1 MYIAKQK
8 KSHRYRKQTSGCQWG
23 EKREEGK
30 YRGMALRNTNYY
42 QKIYKQQRCI
52 IQQGNYIYYIVITF
66 NGV

>member
-30 YRGMALRNTNYY
+30 DRGMALRNTNYY
-42 QKIYKQQRCI
+42 
-52 IQQGNYIYYIVITF
+52 
-66 NGV
+66 